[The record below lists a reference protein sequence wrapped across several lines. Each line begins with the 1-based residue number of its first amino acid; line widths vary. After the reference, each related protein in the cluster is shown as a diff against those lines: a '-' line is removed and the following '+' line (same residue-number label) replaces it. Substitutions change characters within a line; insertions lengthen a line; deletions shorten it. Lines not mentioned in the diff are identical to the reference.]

1 MKPKPSKILSDSQR
15 ITGSNTTT
23 THNYTP
29 HAKDMTQ
36 VYRNGANLCSAHEIL
51 IKVLD
56 RQDKKLDEMDNKLD
70 QLMINEGID
79 EDKTMTRDKW
89 KDRGYGA
96 LLTLIGLIDF
106 ELIKYFTVL

>member
-1 MKPKPSKILSDSQR
+1 
-15 ITGSNTTT
+15 
-23 THNYTP
+23 
-29 HAKDMTQ
+29 MTQ

-96 LLTLIGLIDF
+96 LLTLIGLIVF
-106 ELIKYFTVL
+106 ELIKLYTVL

>member
-1 MKPKPSKILSDSQR
+1 MTPDQYKSVLSD
-15 ITGSNTTT
+15 T
-23 THNYTP
+23 THTP
-29 HAKDMTQ
+29 NSSQSQPPKYKDMTQ

-79 EDKTMTRDKW
+79 EDKNMTRDKW
-89 KDRGYGA
+89 KDRAYGA
-96 LLTLIGLIDF
+96 LITLIGLIAF
-106 ELIKYFTVL
+106 ELVKYFTVL

>member
-1 MKPKPSKILSDSQR
+1 MKLKPPGYTVGYHGTPPTHPDYLVMSD
-15 ITGSNTTT
+15 
-23 THNYTP
+23 Y
-29 HAKDMTQ
+29 
-36 VYRNGANLCSAHEIL
+36 
-51 IKVLD
+51 

-96 LLTLIGLIDF
+96 LLTLIGLIAF